1 MVESSHTANT
11 TVNRLVVIGLG
22 LIGSSLAVAARKAGI
37 TQEVVGISRRTSTLD
52 IALEAGIIDRAEQ
65 SLAAIAPQLGAG
77 DIVVIGVPTL
87 TVPSILEDCHK
98 LLSADVTLTDV
109 ASVKGSVVDAA
120 QTIYG
125 QLPPQLVP
133 GHPIAGSE
141 KSGVT
146 AAKAD
151 LFKDHRVILTPHENC
166 TEQHIRLVEKL
177 WQSVGAIVSSMDIK
191 EHDEVLAATSHLP
204 HFLAYSLVDTLASMR
219 KDREIFRYAAGGFR
233 DFTRIAASDPI
244 MWRDIALANRDAIL
258 SVLDQIMNDFSE
270 LRSAIDSGD
279 QTYLMD
285 VFTRARDARNHFG
298 KLIESKALQEPMSEK
313 IINYTVSPG
322 GEARGDI
329 RVPGDKSMSHRS
341 IMLGS
346 IAQGMTE
353 VTGFLEG
360 EDSLATLQAFRDMGV
375 VIEGPNEGR
384 VVIHGV
390 GLHGLKA
397 PSKSLYLGNSG
408 TSMRLLS
415 GLLAGQSFDVEL
427 TGDESLS
434 GRPMARVANPLAEM
448 GAVIETAPGGR
459 PPMRIKGGKKLK
471 AIDYVLPM
479 ASAQV
484 KSCVLLAGL
493 YAEGKT
499 STVEPAPTRD
509 HSERMLRGFGYN
521 VTTEGSKASL
531 SGGGSLTATRIDVPA
546 DISSSA
552 FFMVAA
558 AITPGSDITLR
569 HVGVNPTRV
578 GVINILRQMGTL
590 IELSNE
596 REVGGEPVA
605 DIRVRYAELNGIVI
619 PEDQVPLAI
628 DEFPVLFIAA
638 ACAQGETV
646 LTGAEEL
653 RVKESDRIQSMADG
667 LVTLGVDAQAT
678 PDGIRIQGGKIGGGE
693 VHSHDDHRIAMA
705 FAIAGLRA
713 ENPILIHDCNNV
725 ATSFP
730 DFVGLAAAVG
740 LEITIDTAE

>member
-1 MVESSHTANT
+1 MA
-11 TVNRLVVIGLG
+11 
-22 LIGSSLAVAARKAGI
+22 
-37 TQEVVGISRRTSTLD
+37 
-52 IALEAGIIDRAEQ
+52 
-65 SLAAIAPQLGAG
+65 
-77 DIVVIGVPTL
+77 
-87 TVPSILEDCHK
+87 
-98 LLSADVTLTDV
+98 
-109 ASVKGSVVDAA
+109 
-120 QTIYG
+120 
-125 QLPPQLVP
+125 
-133 GHPIAGSE
+133 
-141 KSGVT
+141 
-146 AAKAD
+146 
-151 LFKDHRVILTPHENC
+151 
-166 TEQHIRLVEKL
+166 
-177 WQSVGAIVSSMDIK
+177 
-191 EHDEVLAATSHLP
+191 
-204 HFLAYSLVDTLASMR
+204 
-219 KDREIFRYAAGGFR
+219 
-233 DFTRIAASDPI
+233 
-244 MWRDIALANRDAIL
+244 
-258 SVLDQIMNDFSE
+258 
-270 LRSAIDSGD
+270 
-279 QTYLMD
+279 
-285 VFTRARDARNHFG
+285 
-298 KLIESKALQEPMSEK
+298 EK

-322 GEARGDI
+322 GEARGEI

-346 IAQGMTE
+346 IAEGMTE

-375 VIEGPNEGR
+375 VIEGPNDGR

-397 PSKSLYLGNSG
+397 PEKPLYLGNSG

-448 GAVIETAPGGR
+448 GAVIETAEGGR
-459 PPMRIKGGKKLK
+459 PPMLIKGGNKLK

-493 YAEGKT
+493 YAEGTT

-509 HSERMLRGFGYN
+509 HSERMLRGFGYD
-521 VTTEGSKASL
+521 VTSEGNKASL
-531 SGGGSLTATRIDVPA
+531 SGGGSLKATRIDVPA

-578 GVINILRQMGTL
+578 GVINILRQMGTS
-590 IELSNE
+590 IELSNQ

-605 DIRVRYAELNGIVI
+605 DIRVRHAELNGIVI

-638 ACAQGETV
+638 ACAKGETV

-667 LVTLGVDAQAT
+667 LVTLGVDAQST

-713 ENPILIHDCNNV
+713 ESEILIHDCNNV

-740 LEITIDTAE
+740 LTINMDTAE